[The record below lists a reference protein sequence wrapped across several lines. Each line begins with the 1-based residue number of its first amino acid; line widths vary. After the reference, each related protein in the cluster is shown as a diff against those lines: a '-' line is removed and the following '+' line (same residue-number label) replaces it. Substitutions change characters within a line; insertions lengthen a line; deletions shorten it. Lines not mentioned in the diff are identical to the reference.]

1 MAGFV
6 FNLALKTY
14 GTLEMFLLSAQNN
27 FYIILSSYVDGAKKI
42 KSEIHVFNWKSGCF
56 FRKFTVELVSKSFS
70 DGNDSLDSP
79 VLEFSNTLLY
89 GLEKLR
95 EL

>member
-1 MAGFV
+1 
-6 FNLALKTY
+6 
-14 GTLEMFLLSAQNN
+14 MFLLSAQNN
-27 FYIILSSYVDGAKKI
+27 FYIILSLYVEGAKKI

-56 FRKFTVELVSKSFS
+56 SGKFTAELVSKSFS
-70 DGNDSLDSP
+70 DGNDSLDPP

-95 EL
+95 QL

>member
-1 MAGFV
+1 
-6 FNLALKTY
+6 
-14 GTLEMFLLSAQNN
+14 MFLLSAQNN
-27 FYIILSSYVDGAKKI
+27 FYIILSLYVEGAKKI

-56 FRKFTVELVSKSFS
+56 SGKFTAELVAKSFS
-70 DGNDSLDSP
+70 DGNDSLDPP

-95 EL
+95 QL